1 MPGLL
6 FLACDRC
13 ETVHAEPFAPTQ
25 CRWCG
30 EDALVDI
37 TGRVQDDRYFSLQ
50 RS

>member
-1 MPGLL
+1 MTGLQ

-13 ETVHAEPFAPTQ
+13 DTVHAEPLAPDQ
-25 CRWCG
+25 CRRCG